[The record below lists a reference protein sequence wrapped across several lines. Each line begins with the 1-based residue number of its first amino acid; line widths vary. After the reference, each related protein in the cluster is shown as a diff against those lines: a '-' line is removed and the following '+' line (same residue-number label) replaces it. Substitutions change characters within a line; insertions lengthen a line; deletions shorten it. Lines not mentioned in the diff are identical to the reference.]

1 MCAKWY
7 ESNKKLFAEERDSLA
22 GKYPFLKMEV
32 LPSETRI
39 NKVCSLRTE
48 AAIVSGIHRLSI
60 LESQRYLD
68 YRIAIVLPDNYP
80 KIVPTM
86 FCNDKKLPI
95 GNIDRHIMSDGS
107 ACLGVIAEISQKW
120 CSNPRIVPFLD
131 EIVSPFLVWQ
141 AYYDAHEQPP
151 PWGQRSHYGE
161 GILEFYSEILELP
174 NEPNIVEFMKLLARK
189 NNPKGHEECPCGSGK
204 KLRDCHHKNVSKAHE
219 SIAWHDAKTDLLN
232 IGNKSEKNVRL
243 NSYMNT

>member
-32 LPSETRI
+32 LPSGTRI

-48 AAIVSGIHRLSI
+48 AAIVSGIHRLLI
-60 LESQRYLD
+60 PDSQSYID
-68 YRIAIVLPDNYP
+68 YRIAILSPDNYP

-141 AYYDAHEQPP
+141 AYYDAHGQPP

-174 NEPNIVEFMKLLARK
+174 NEPNIVKFMKLLTRK
-189 NNPKGHEECPCGSGK
+189 NNPKGHEECPCGSG
-204 KLRDCHHKNVSKAHE
+204 LRLRNCHSDLVRKAREQVGWQDAHE
-219 SIAWHDAKTDLLN
+219 DLSIIERRSDK
-232 IGNKSEKNVRL
+232 E
-243 NSYMNT
+243 